1 VHRAPARRDLHAKD
15 VSSLTNATKAIH
27 LLNIYA
33 VSLDIFPTSR
43 YTLPKAL
50 FGLSE

>member
-1 VHRAPARRDLHAKD
+1 VHRAAPRSDQHAKD
-15 VSSLTNATKAIH
+15 ANSLTNAINAIH

-33 VSLDIFPTSR
+33 VSLEFFPTSR